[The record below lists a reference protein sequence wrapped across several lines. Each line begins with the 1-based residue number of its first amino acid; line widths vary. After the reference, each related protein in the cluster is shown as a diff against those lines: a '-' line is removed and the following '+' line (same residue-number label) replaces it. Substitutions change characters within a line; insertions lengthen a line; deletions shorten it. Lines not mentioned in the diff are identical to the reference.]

1 MSHKFET
8 LQIHAG
14 HIPDKTGARAV
25 PIYQTSSFLF
35 ADAEEAADLFALKKA
50 GNIYTRLGNPTT
62 AVLEERIA
70 ALEGGISAVAT
81 ASGMSAITYA
91 LLNLAQAGNEIVSVS
106 TLYGGTHTLF
116 ANAFRRFAIKVIL
129 VDPDDPKALAAAIT
143 PKTKAVYTE
152 TIGNPGI
159 NVTDLE
165 ALAAIA
171 REHRLPLIVDNTFAT
186 PYLCRPLAHGA
197 NIVIHSTTKF
207 ISGSGTALG
216 GIVVDGGNFPW
227 QQADFPDLT
236 QPEPSYHGVCFTDSF
251 GAGAYAARLRLL
263 LLRDLGAAPS
273 PFNSFLQLLGA
284 ETLSLRMERH
294 VANTKIVTEYLAA
307 HPAVAWVNY
316 PGLRENKYFS
326 LAQKYLPRGAGSIFT
341 FGLKGGYAA
350 GKSFLANLK
359 IFSHLAN
366 VGDAKSL
373 VIHPASTTHQQLT
386 AEEQERAGVYPELV
400 RVSVGLENA
409 DDLLAD
415 LEQALGQEVKA

>member
-1 MSHKFET
+1 MSRQFET
-8 LQIHAG
+8 LQVHAG
-14 HIPDKTGARAV
+14 QFPDSTGARAV

-35 ADAEEAADLFALKKA
+35 ASPAEAADLFALKKE

-62 AVLEERIA
+62 AVLEDRIA
-70 ALEGGISAVAT
+70 ALEGGVGAVAT

-91 LLNLAQAGNEIVSVS
+91 LLTLAAAGQEIVSVS

-116 ANAFRRFAIKVIL
+116 SNTFRRLGLKVIL
-129 VDPDDPKALAAAIT
+129 VDPEDTAALARAIS
-143 PKTKAVYTE
+143 PKTRAIYAE

-159 NVTDLE
+159 NVPDFA

-171 REHRLPLIVDNTFAT
+171 RKNNLPLVVDNTFAT
-186 PYLCRPLAHGA
+186 PYLCRPFELGA

-207 ISGSGTALG
+207 IGGSGTALG
-216 GIVVDGGNFPW
+216 GIVVDGGNFHW
-227 QQADFPDLT
+227 QEGDFPELT
-236 QPEPSYHGVCFTDSF
+236 QPEPSYHGVSF
-251 GAGAYAARLRLL
+251 ADTYGASAYCTRLRFI

-273 PFNSFLQLLGA
+273 PFNSFLHLLGT

-294 VANTKIVTEYLAA
+294 VENTQAVAEYLEK

-316 PGLRENKYFS
+316 PGLPGNKYYHR
-326 LAQKYLPRGAGSIFT
+326 AQKYLPRGAGAIFT

-350 GKSFLANLK
+350 GERLLGNLRL
-359 IFSHLAN
+359 FSHLAN

-386 AEEQERAGVYPELV
+386 PEAQKQAGVLPEMV
-400 RVSVGLENA
+400 RISVGIENVA
-409 DDLLAD
+409 DLLAD
-415 LEQALGQEVKA
+415 LENALAAGVNS